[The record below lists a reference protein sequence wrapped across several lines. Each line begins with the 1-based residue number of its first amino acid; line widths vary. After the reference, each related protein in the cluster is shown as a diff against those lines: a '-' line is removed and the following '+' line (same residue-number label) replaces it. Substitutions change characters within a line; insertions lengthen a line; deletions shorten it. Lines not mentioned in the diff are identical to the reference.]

1 MAVAAHAE
9 ASTLPARGL
18 PFLIG
23 QAWVQHVR
31 PPPRRTATWPHVYG
45 HAGARDGKR
54 TRVPSAPLRWSGF
67 ATRVVAVRPH
77 ATRCTT
83 LCRPARGRSR
93 TRCEASAACRQGMGL
108 FGAYESQRSAQLR
121 GALNEGCPRALSSK
135 DATRR
140 KFGSRVQAR
149 NLVELLLRNSP
160 LKQEETRNNK
170 TTKQSRQ
177 SMSSQSRHNKQAVS
191 RMQGARGYW

>member
-1 MAVAAHAE
+1 M
-9 ASTLPARGL
+9 
-18 PFLIG
+18 
-23 QAWVQHVR
+23 QHVR

-45 HAGARDGKR
+45 HAGARDAKL
-54 TRVPSAPLRWSGF
+54 TRLPSAPLRWSGF
-67 ATRVVAVRPH
+67 ATRVVAVWPH

-149 NLVELLLRNSP
+149 NLSYRLLHRNSIHREKYIATASTPPPAPRRPRGKNCMNLERKRAP
-160 LKQEETRNNK
+160 LQRRVDRGKRTR
-170 TTKQSRQ
+170 
-177 SMSSQSRHNKQAVS
+177 S
-191 RMQGARGYW
+191 RMEANRNVHCS